1 MTIPKNLKPLIR
13 KNLQINGTI
22 LGLFIGVCII
32 MGHPLLILSAL
43 LGSVSSYILFYQ
55 LISAQVHILA
65 TQKKNAFFPAYLFR
79 LMLCAIP
86 IGVALKF
93 SAYLNLWVVL
103 VFLFSFQLIHI
114 VMELIISFYHYRKR
128 MNRGRNR

>member
-65 TQKKNAFFPAYLFR
+65 TQKKMISGP
-79 LMLCAIP
+79 
-86 IGVALKF
+86 
-93 SAYLNLWVVL
+93 VVSQF
-103 VFLFSFQLIHI
+103 V
-114 VMELIISFYHYRKR
+114 
-128 MNRGRNR
+128 G